1 MWLLE
6 TPSHPPHADIAG
18 SKLEVMAI
26 NQQDTMESDKA
37 GNSAVRVDMNSSAPL
52 LLYKYLSMHQLA
64 SVLIQHILLSIFFVG
79 YYGCSSIV

>member
-26 NQQDTMESDKA
+26 NQQAPVESDKA
-37 GNSAVRVDMNSSAPL
+37 GNRAVRVDMNSSAPA
-52 LLYKYLSMHQLA
+52 LLYKYISMHQLA
-64 SVLIQHILLSIFFVG
+64 CAKCANSPHFLST
-79 YYGCSSIV
+79 SL